1 MNSQISSASA
11 LSIDDKRQVIYAALL
26 RFNPEAM
33 ELRQRALERMVLNGL
48 QGSTETTP
56 YKVEKIQR
64 NLKKGPQTLELREE
78 LIRRALTDLVKNG
91 KAQRI
96 EQKSSK
102 TYFLTKKGEAEI
114 DAVLSQ
120 AVDIFDPVLQHML
133 RHTQPLVSFET
144 AAAVCRTF
152 IMECF
157 GRFGRQIARSV
168 IGQLDK
174 QDLAKSPEVKLAFE
188 AAAHSRNLSEEVYE
202 SLYERCVQFIRS
214 MEPQDEKLK
223 FQLTQAFFL
232 SELLCIDAQ
241 FDPLSTQAFK
251 GALFYLDTN
260 VVFVGLLTHHSQAGL
275 FEEMLRMAVRLG
287 IELRIT
293 RATINEAR
301 RVIANR
307 HADLKRYVDN
317 LRVEMNDVIH
327 DNFLSAYH
335 DLGTVDPHLTPAK
348 FFERFDR
355 LTEILQQDWKVQ
367 IDDRTEDEI
376 LGQAT
381 LEDEAKIFQEESVN
395 SRKSEKSDQVL
406 RHDLAQLAVIRSERL
421 KNPKTWLLT
430 VDRSLIR
437 AASQLTTKQAPKA
450 AAAKA
455 AAATATG
462 SSRDA
467 QANSLKAAPDDSI
480 PFCFSLAGFLQSISP
495 FTATYME
502 ERSVTDT
509 FSTLVTEYLSP
520 SETLFDLTEM
530 NLLMEWHADVMRTPP
545 PQLIRALDYIKSN
558 VLHGRQYS
566 VDDLPKVALE
576 LKKFLASSTEEQ
588 QRALA
593 MEAQRRAEQV
603 KEEQRARAL
612 LEAELKNERSR
623 REEAD
628 VAHAEERRLDQLAAR
643 SRQWRDRLI
652 FGLLV
657 SAAIWIF
664 QDGLVSWALSKG
676 LDPRWEGEIRTAIVI
691 LAFLSL
697 LVPAWFF
704 LRSVPWRGDSIA
716 LVISIL
722 VLAVLAAFARFA
734 ETTLSKW
741 SNWIQIAT
749 FAGGI
754 IYLVFTRNRK
764 LPPAKTDNKGLP
776 RQ

>member
-1 MNSQISSASA
+1 MNSQPSSASA

-48 QGSTETTP
+48 QESTETTP

-64 NLKKGPQTLELREE
+64 NLRNLKKGPQPLELREE
-78 LIRRALTDLVKNG
+78 LVRRALTDLVSNG
-91 KAQRI
+91 KAQRV

-102 TYFLTKKGEAEI
+102 AYFLTKKGQAEI

-133 RHTQPLVSFET
+133 RHTQPLVSFEI
-144 AAAVCRTF
+144 ASAVCRTF

-174 QDLAKSPEVKLAFE
+174 QDLVKSPEVKLAFE

-214 MEPQDEKLK
+214 AEPHDEKLK
-223 FQLTQAFFL
+223 FHLTQAFFL

-251 GALFYLDTN
+251 GAVFYLDTN

-307 HADLKRYVDN
+307 HADLKKYVDN
-317 LRVEMNDVIH
+317 IRVEMNDVTH

-335 DLGTVDPHLTPAK
+335 DLGAVDPHLTPAK

-355 LTEILQQDWKVQ
+355 LTEILQEDWKVQ

-395 SRKSEKSDQVL
+395 SRRSEKSDQVL

-421 KNPKTWLLT
+421 RNPKTWLLT

-437 AASQLTTKQAPKA
+437 AASQLMTKQAPKA
-450 AAAKA
+450 EAPKVLAR
-455 AAATATG
+455 AATANGG
-462 SSRDA
+462 SREA
-467 QANSLKAAPDDSI
+467 LANNLQTAPDDSI

-495 FTATYME
+495 FTATNLE
-502 ERSVTDT
+502 ERSVTDI
-509 FSTLVTEYLSP
+509 FATLATEYLSS
-520 SETLFDLTEM
+520 SETLFDLREM
-530 NLLMEWHADVMRTPP
+530 NLLMEWHEDVMRTPP
-545 PQLIRALDYIKSN
+545 AQLIRALDYIKSN

-576 LKKFLASSTEEQ
+576 LKKFLAASVEEQ

-593 MEAQRRAEQV
+593 MEAHRRAEEV

-612 LEAELKNERSR
+612 IAAELEQERTL
-623 REEAD
+623 REEAAM
-628 VAHAEERRLDQLAAR
+628 AHAEERRRDQLAAR

-657 SAAIWIF
+657 SAAFWLF
-664 QDGLVSWALSKG
+664 QDGLVAWALSKG
-676 LDPRWEGEIRTAIVI
+676 LDARWEGEIRTAIAI
-691 LAFLSL
+691 LAVLAL

-704 LRSVPWRGDSIA
+704 LRSVPWRGESIA
-716 LVISIL
+716 IVISIL
-722 VLAVLAAFARFA
+722 VLAVLSAFLSTFARFG
-734 ETTLSKW
+734 ETNLSKW

-754 IYLVFTRNRK
+754 IYLVVTRNRK
-764 LPPAKTDNKGLP
+764 L
-776 RQ
+776 